1 MLLRTY
7 DSASPL
13 TDAGTLTSWLVQI
26 GGGMIDLAGWEVL
39 DTAECLRLL
48 ATVPIGRVIF
58 TDHAL
63 LDVRLANFVLRNG
76 MIVLRTGEG
85 GKLAAVVRRG
95 VVAFEVDENAKTETG
110 WSVPVIGHARLVH
123 DRGELAELSTLDL
136 RCRASGRCE
145 QFVVISAEMVKGRR
159 Y

>member
-1 MLLRTY
+1 MPAPARQGP
-7 DSASPL
+7 DR
-13 TDAGTLTSWLVQI
+13 AGDI
-26 GGGMIDLAGWEVL
+26 
-39 DTAECLRLL
+39 
-48 ATVPIGRVIF
+48 

-63 LDVRLANFVLRNG
+63 PDVPLADFVLRNG

-85 GKLAAVVRRG
+85 GKLAAVVRSG
-95 VVAFEVDENAKTETG
+95 VVAFEVDEFDAKTETG
-110 WSVPVIGHARLVH
+110 WSVTVIGHARLVH
-123 DRGELAELSTLDL
+123 VRGELAELSALDL